1 MHSDEEKE
9 KLIPVEDKILSEV
22 KISFIL
28 LPKIYKDIKNK
39 ILPEL
44 DMKEIPSVIK
54 NSIKKY
60 LLLLLFCSDYF

>member
-60 LLLLLFCSDYF
+60 F